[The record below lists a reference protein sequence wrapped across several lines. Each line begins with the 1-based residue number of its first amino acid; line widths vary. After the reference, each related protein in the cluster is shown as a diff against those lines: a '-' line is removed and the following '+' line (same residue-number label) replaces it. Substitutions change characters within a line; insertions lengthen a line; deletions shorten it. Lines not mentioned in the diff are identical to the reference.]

1 MKRHITV
8 KNISC
13 NKAHTCTLIFVKQLK
28 LKKIIRFVLK
38 EALNTDFYIVI
49 ILCEISEYVN
59 VAQK

>member
-1 MKRHITV
+1 MYIDICQTAEIK
-8 KNISC
+8 
-13 NKAHTCTLIFVKQLK
+13 K
-28 LKKIIRFVLK
+28 LIRFVLK